1 MNRENYIEKDI
12 KGTSLWIQREGIF
25 GEDYEEMILHRNP
38 IQGLIPFYEMENMG
52 ESYLV
57 YRIAYR
63 RNFVQKLDGGR
74 MNCEHMKSFI
84 KALIYIIHMLDE
96 YLMEPSNLILEMDHI
111 YEEQETWSFIYVPG
125 YQEDFWRQMEKLSEE
140 WLNYVDYGDEK
151 AVLWAYSFYEKVH
164 GYGCSVEELYDITKL
179 EKSMAYIGL
188 DEEEVVSDVRVDYGY
203 TEKKKKMRWW
213 QKIKEK
219 KSLKNRKKK
228 EAQEEISDFFK
239 KDNRLEDTCPMI
251 ELPQAYN
258 QNSNKVLTLIP
269 MGETKA
275 SVIRLDKI
283 PVLIGRAS
291 DEVDLW
297 FDDVNI
303 SRIHAR
309 LDYKNGQVVIVDMN
323 SVNGTY
329 RNGEQLKAGDS
340 YELFAGDTIKLADM
354 EFICQWCS

>member
-1 MNRENYIEKDI
+1 
-12 KGTSLWIQREGIF
+12 
-25 GEDYEEMILHRNP
+25 MIL
-38 IQGLIPFYEMENMG
+38 FY
-52 ESYLV
+52 
-57 YRIAYR
+57 
-63 RNFVQKLDGGR
+63 
-74 MNCEHMKSFI
+74 
-84 KALIYIIHMLDE
+84 
-96 YLMEPSNLILEMDHI
+96 
-111 YEEQETWSFIYVPG
+111 W
-125 YQEDFWRQMEKLSEE
+125 
-140 WLNYVDYGDEK
+140 
-151 AVLWAYSFYEKVH
+151 
-164 GYGCSVEELYDITKL
+164 
-179 EKSMAYIGL
+179 
-188 DEEEVVSDVRVDYGY
+188 
-203 TEKKKKMRWW
+203 EKKKK
-213 QKIKEK
+213 
-219 KSLKNRKKK
+219 SLSSSGEVVR

-239 KDNRLEDTCPMI
+239 KDTRLEDTCPII
-251 ELPQAYN
+251 ELPQAYD

-329 RNGEQLKAGDS
+329 RNGEKLKAGDS